1 MFTRNKFTTFTR
13 STQKLV
19 KNFAQRRNF
28 SKPMFRKAVSTGL
41 LCLSISTLTY
51 LTIKYKSKM
60 QPIIP
65 DVIAEEHQ
73 HSDDYVPVLGM
84 KNYKFP
90 TKKLREGTPDAPRIV
105 LVACGSYNPPTFLHL
120 RLFEAARD
128 KLEKEM
134 GYEVIGGYMSPV
146 HPAYGK
152 TGLVSGE
159 HRYNMCKRAVAS
171 SDWIDVDPWEM

>member
-1 MFTRNKFTTFTR
+1 L
-13 STQKLV
+13 QKNINIQTV
-19 KNFAQRRNF
+19 GY
-28 SKPMFRKAVSTGL
+28 T
-41 LCLSISTLTY
+41 
-51 LTIKYKSKM
+51 
-60 QPIIP
+60 
-65 DVIAEEHQ
+65 
-73 HSDDYVPVLGM
+73 VLGM

-171 SDWIDVDPWEM
+171 SDWIDVDPWEIMQEGYTRTLPVLEHFDQEVKKALKNSNNVRVSLLCGADLVESFGIPNVWRTEDVSILLDD

>member
-120 RLFEAARD
+120 RLFGITFQILLI
-128 KLEKEM
+128 K
-134 GYEVIGGYMSPV
+134 
-146 HPAYGK
+146 
-152 TGLVSGE
+152 
-159 HRYNMCKRAVAS
+159 
-171 SDWIDVDPWEM
+171 